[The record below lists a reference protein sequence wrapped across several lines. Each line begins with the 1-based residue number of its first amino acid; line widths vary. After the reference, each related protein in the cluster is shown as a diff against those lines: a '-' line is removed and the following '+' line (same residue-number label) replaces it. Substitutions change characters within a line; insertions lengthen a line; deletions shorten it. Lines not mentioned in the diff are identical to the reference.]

1 MTQIDGKESTCNAG
15 DRFNPGLGRSPGGGH
30 GNRPSILAWRI
41 PWTEQPVGYSPW
53 GQKESDMTEQLTHG
67 GGKKMWLHNLA
78 DTFFFMES
86 RARASL
92 FPNSNLKNN
101 SCFPG

>member
-1 MTQIDGKESTCNAG
+1 MQETGSI
-15 DRFNPGLGRSPGGGH
+15 LGWEDPLEEAMAI
-30 GNRPSILAWRI
+30 RPSILAWRI

-53 GQKESDMTEQLTHG
+53 GQKESDMTEQLTRG